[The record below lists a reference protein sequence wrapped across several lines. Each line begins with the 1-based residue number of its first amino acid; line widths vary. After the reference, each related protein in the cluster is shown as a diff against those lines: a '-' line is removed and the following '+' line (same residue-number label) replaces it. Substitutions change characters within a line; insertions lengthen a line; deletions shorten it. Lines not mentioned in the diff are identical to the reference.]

1 MEYYLA
7 IKSNDVLIYV
17 TTWMNL
23 KNIVKWKK
31 SFTKDY
37 ILYDSIHMN
46 CSEKATTETEGS
58 LHGCSG
64 LEVGGEIN
72 YK

>member
-1 MEYYLA
+1 MDEPEKHY
-7 IKSNDVLIYV
+7 
-17 TTWMNL
+17 
-23 KNIVKWKK
+23 VKWKK

-37 ILYDSIHMN
+37 ILYDSSHMN

-64 LEVGGEIN
+64 LEAGGEIN